1 MPACG
6 RFVFDPSDESIMIKR
21 HRHGSNRLTA
31 IVLLAVSVTA
41 GSVGPAASDEPRKGW
56 FTPRCAERDIQALA
70 VIENFSEIDAMPAAW
85 LANAGLNFLQAR
97 LYCLSREE
105 GRGIALYDRIIAGDA
120 RMSNELALK

>member
-1 MPACG
+1 MT
-6 RFVFDPSDESIMIKR
+6 KR
-21 HRHGSNRLTA
+21 HQHISNRLTA
-31 IVLLAVSVTA
+31 MFLLAVSVTA
-41 GSVGPAASDEPRKGW
+41 GSVGHAASDEPRKGW

-120 RMSNELALK
+120 RLAHELALK